1 MVKRG
6 KPVGRGYWT
15 AEIRLLTS
23 EMLEE
28 REKLAATKR
37 YAVGLAILLVIAWV
51 LYDFVLAGS
60 KNFQKAQEYSFE
72 GKTIREISGSLN
84 EEFQRLYSG
93 ADETEQIM
101 GFVHLIERNHYLLYR
116 REIRLESFYDFISGI
131 LYPKQ
136 KVSLRNKSRYAFG
149 VRRYLRRMRK
159 TRYEYLKYE
168 LSEPE
173 FYYEDYTRNASVLS
187 VRTTV
192 EGSKEYQKY
201 YFREFKDR
209 YYLYLK

>member
-1 MVKRG
+1 
-6 KPVGRGYWT
+6 
-15 AEIRLLTS
+15 
-23 EMLEE
+23 MLDE
-28 REKLAATKR
+28 REKLAAMKR
-37 YAVGLAILLVIAWV
+37 YAVGMAILLVIAWI
-51 LYDFVLAGS
+51 LYDFLLVGS
-60 KNFQKAQEYSFE
+60 KDFRKAQEYSFE

-84 EEFQRLYSG
+84 DEFQHLYSG
-93 ADETEQIM
+93 VDEKEQIM
-101 GFVHLIERNHYLLYR
+101 GFVHLLERNHYLLYR

-136 KVSLRNKSRYAFG
+136 KVSLRDKSRYTFG

-159 TRYEYLKYE
+159 TQYEYLKYE

-173 FYYEDYTRNASVLS
+173 FYYEDYTRNARVLS

-192 EGSKEYQKY
+192 EGSKEYHKY
-201 YFREFKDR
+201 YFREYKDR